1 MYKRDAGEMQAC
13 TATRTW
19 QGLELPNELPPKP
32 EEKKRAGDQGCMHNT
47 KAQHSTALLLALAPR
62 AGNAEREERDRNPD
76 ITPDELAPAGR
87 HLIWATWCIS
97 RSYD

>member
-32 EEKKRAGDQGCMHNT
+32 EEKKRGGDQGCMHNT
-47 KAQHSTALLLALAPR
+47 KAQQSKAKQRKAKLSNAKQRKAKHSKAKHCKAQLW
-62 AGNAEREERDRNPD
+62 GNM
-76 ITPDELAPAGR
+76 
-87 HLIWATWCIS
+87 
-97 RSYD
+97 